1 MTPSIPD
8 ENLEKPEQN
17 AAWRKQILRQMMHGL
32 KRPLITEKGWELMYN
47 RYSKEY
53 SFMIGNTILFIDA
66 NGNPDVTK
74 ILDNGRIR
82 TSSQKEKMVRLL
94 DTALMEYAASHAMK
108 AFGESEED
116 NDEPSGLTIDVQP
129 ENPAETSTR
138 GVIKKIRHKLK
149 L

>member
-1 MTPSIPD
+1 
-8 ENLEKPEQN
+8 
-17 AAWRKQILRQMMHGL
+17 
-32 KRPLITEKGWELMYN
+32 MYN